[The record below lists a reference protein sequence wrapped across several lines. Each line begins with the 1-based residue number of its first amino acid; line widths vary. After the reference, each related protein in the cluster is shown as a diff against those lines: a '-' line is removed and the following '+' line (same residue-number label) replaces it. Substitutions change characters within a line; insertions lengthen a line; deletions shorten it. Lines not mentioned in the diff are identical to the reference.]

1 MSPTDHPQKHAAR
14 PSLHFPSTAAAIRAA
29 IRPHRDALA
38 AELDA
43 DPHTPALTPEEAA
56 EEEALIARIEA
67 GEGAPEVFVRC
78 FSDKG
83 TGWMKTAT
91 VTAGIRIDDYLF
103 EAANPVHF
111 GPVRCRP
118 TEKPHQTIKRHI
130 WRVSRSR
137 SMLVVEPDVSVVWY
151 DDPRP

>member
-1 MSPTDHPQKHAAR
+1 MSAIDRSRKHAAR

-29 IRPHRDALA
+29 IRPHRDALT

-43 DPHTPALTPEEAA
+43 DPHAPALTSKETA
-56 EEEALIARIEA
+56 EEEALIVRIEA
-67 GEGAPEVFVRC
+67 GEGEPEVFVRC
-78 FSDKG
+78 FSDSG
-83 TGWMKTAT
+83 TGWTKSAT
-91 VTAGIRIDDYLF
+91 ITAGIRIDGYLF
-103 EAANPVHF
+103 EAAKPVRF

-130 WRVSRSR
+130 WRVNQSR
-137 SMLVVEPDVSVVWY
+137 SMLAIDPGICVVWH